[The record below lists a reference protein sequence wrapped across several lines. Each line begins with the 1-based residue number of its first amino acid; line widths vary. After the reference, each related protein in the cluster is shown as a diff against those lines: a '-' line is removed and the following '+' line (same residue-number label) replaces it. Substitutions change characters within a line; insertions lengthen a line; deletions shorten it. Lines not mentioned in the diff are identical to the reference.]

1 MTFRRIPV
9 ATAAAAFAFLTACQH
24 LSENARLT
32 TEPADGAAL
41 SVRGPL
47 SLRATLSPGT
57 PSSGA
62 NVTVRS
68 VIVNVGRESVMLE
81 SRMCGLDY
89 GGSLGL
95 THPPEVLKCAAYSMT
110 ALLLPG
116 DSVVTSDLM
125 RVSATPGSYE
135 LRVRHAL
142 SPEAWLS
149 VPVMVR

>member
-1 MTFRRIPV
+1 VRFRRTPV
-9 ATAAAAFAFLTACQH
+9 ALAAAFAFLTACQH
-24 LSENARLT
+24 LSEIT
-32 TEPADGAAL
+32 HQSTEAPDGAAL
-41 SVRGPL
+41 TLRGPL
-47 SLRATLSPGT
+47 AVRTTLSPGT
-57 PSSGA
+57 PSSGE

-95 THPPEVLKCAAYSMT
+95 TYPHGVGKCAAYSIT
-110 ALLLPG
+110 GLILPG

-125 RVSATPGSYE
+125 RVSSAPGSYE

-142 SPEAWLS
+142 SPEAWVN
-149 VPVMVR
+149 VPVTVR